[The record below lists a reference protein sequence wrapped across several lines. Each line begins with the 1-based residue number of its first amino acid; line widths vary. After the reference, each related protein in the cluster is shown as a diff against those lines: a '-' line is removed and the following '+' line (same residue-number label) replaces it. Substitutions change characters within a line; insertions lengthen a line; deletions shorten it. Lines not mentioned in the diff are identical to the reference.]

1 MKTDFETLATKEGFA
16 QKYEHTNWS
25 SSLVWDQFVG
35 LEFETNCKDSNQ
47 TIANAKGSLLKEMLE
62 MNHVKRISLGKVID
76 RLNEL
81 ETMEQVSTAQP
92 QQEEQDDD

>member
-1 MKTDFETLATKEGFA
+1 MNEGFE
-16 QKYEHTNWS
+16 QKYEKTNWS
-25 SSLVWDQFVG
+25 SSLVWDKFVG
-35 LEFETNCKDSNQ
+35 ANFETNCKDINQ

-92 QQEEQDDD
+92 QQEEQDDDDVAD